1 MFQRCS
7 QTTTQISWAHST
19 SLAKAGIGTEVIK
32 RLIGEAA
39 RVNQTIRLNVVKIN
53 PAVRLYEPIGFQVI
67 GEDDRRLY
75 MKRDPVTH
83 LSN

>member
-32 RLIGEAA
+32 RLIGEAT
-39 RVNQTIRLNVVKIN
+39 RVNQTMRLNVVKIN
-53 PAVRLYEPIGFQVI
+53 PP
-67 GEDDRRLY
+67 
-75 MKRDPVTH
+75 
-83 LSN
+83 